1 MESRSICPTT
11 SNHLGGHA
19 CWFQVSTT
27 AALAS
32 GLSTTHSKLAEYRRT
47 AGMVVEG
54 SGGWSIAQ
62 AARCLS
68 LLACEYRRR
77 LI

>member
-1 MESRSICPTT
+1 
-11 SNHLGGHA
+11 
-19 CWFQVSTT
+19 
-27 AALAS
+27 
-32 GLSTTHSKLAEYRRT
+32 
-47 AGMVVEG
+47 MVVEG